1 MSFTITCRTV
11 LIGRQKLCGRLLCF
25 AHFCVMHILHYFK
38 CFVKA
43 EKALNFSSVF
53 CWYSPNLFCFHTHIL
68 PAPHFLH
75 KSQISTPFSLWFNTS
90 HAHIMH
96 IIHTLC
102 THPVSV
108 NFEDFQDGLTR
119 VFRKIAKNASNFQV
133 GLSSNPGCGY
143 WTHLLKDMYM

>member
-1 MSFTITCRTV
+1 MRQVSVLCTFLCYAHITLFQVLRQSGKSTKFFQYFLLVFTKSF
-11 LIGRQKLCGRLLCF
+11 LLSH
-25 AHFCVMHILHYFK
+25 A
-38 CFVKA
+38 
-43 EKALNFSSVF
+43 
-53 CWYSPNLFCFHTHIL
+53 YSPIR
-68 PAPHFLH
+68 PHFLH